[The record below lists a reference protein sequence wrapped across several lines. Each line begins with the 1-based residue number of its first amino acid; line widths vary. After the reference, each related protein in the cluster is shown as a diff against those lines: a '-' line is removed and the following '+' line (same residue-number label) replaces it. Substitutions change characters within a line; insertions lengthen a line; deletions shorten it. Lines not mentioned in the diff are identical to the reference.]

1 MPERLIYVN
10 YFSFFPGLDA
20 FSFFDDLLAAAFVCG
35 FAQEAPAFGPSSIV
49 DFFAI

>member
-1 MPERLIYVN
+1 MPDELAYAN

-20 FSFFDDLLAAAFVCG
+20 FSFFDDLLAGALVCG
-35 FAQEAPAFGPSSIV
+35 FAQEAPAFGLSPIV